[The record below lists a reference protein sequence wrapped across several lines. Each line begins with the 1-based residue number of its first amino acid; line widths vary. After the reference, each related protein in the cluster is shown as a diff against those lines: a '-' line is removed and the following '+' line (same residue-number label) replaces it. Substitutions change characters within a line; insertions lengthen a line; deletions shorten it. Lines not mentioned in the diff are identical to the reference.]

1 MDEELKH
8 IEVHVLSLSK
18 MCMCSS
24 DDSRHTH
31 IHSVFVSSTPST
43 LGTRERQSP
52 LARMPTVLAN
62 RPAFSTTFAFASQI
76 SCERL

>member
-1 MDEELKH
+1 MMTPDTLT
-8 IEVHVLSLSK
+8 L
-18 MCMCSS
+18 
-24 DDSRHTH
+24 

-62 RPAFSTTFAFASQI
+62 RPAFPPLLRSLPKSHVRG
-76 SCERL
+76 SNRLENS